1 MENRLKNIG
10 IIGAGA
16 WGTAL
21 SCILNKKENITIWSY
36 EKKTVHQINKYRTNK
51 TFLPNIKIPN
61 NISATNNLKDLMSC
75 KFIFI
80 CVPSQFIKKIILK
93 FKNFYKKDMI
103 FVNCSKGI
111 EHSSKLLI
119 SDIIKKILPGS
130 EVAILSGPSFAIEV
144 AKKKPTAVTIGSK
157 DEKNAKKLAKLV
169 NSKTFRCYYSNDIVG
184 VQLGGVIKNI
194 LAIASGIV
202 ESQNLGSSA
211 RAALITRGL
220 AEVSRLAYALGARR
234 ETLSGLSGLGDLVL
248 TCTGKL
254 SRNRRVGFELG
265 KGKPLDEIVTGMS
278 MVAEGIRTTD
288 AGLSLGACHGVELP
302 ITSQMSE
309 VLAGRIEPRAAVE
322 ALMLRRQRI
331 ESEPD

>member
-144 AKKKPTAVTIGSK
+144 AKKKPTAVTIACK
-157 DEKNAKKLAKLV
+157 NQNNAKKLAILL
-169 NSKTFRCYYSNDIVG
+169 NSKNFRCYYTNDVIG
-184 VQLGGVIKNI
+184 VQFGGIIKNI

-202 ESQNLGSSA
+202 KSQKLGSSA
-211 RAALITRGL
+211 KAALMTRGL
-220 AEVSRLAYALGARR
+220 SEMKRIGLAYGAK
-234 ETLSGLSGLGDLVL
+234 ESTFYGLSGLGDLIL
-248 TCTGKL
+248 TCNSEL
-254 SRNRRVGFELG
+254 SRNFSTGLLVG
-265 KGKPLDEIVTGMS
+265 KGKKINEIIKSKKTIS
-278 MVAEGIRTTD
+278 EGIMNSKTIFN
-288 AGLSLGACHGVELP
+288 LSKKK
-302 ITSQMSE
+302 
-309 VLAGRIEPRAAVE
+309 RIEMPVCGSVYKI
-322 ALMLRRQRI
+322 LYKKNKIKNTI
-331 ESEPD
+331 EKILSRDIKKEN

>member
-119 SDIIKKILPGS
+119 SDTIKKILPGS

-144 AKKKPTAVTIGSK
+144 AKKKPTAVTIACK
-157 DEKNAKKLAKLV
+157 NQNNAKKLAILL
-169 NSKTFRCYYSNDIVG
+169 NSKNFRCYYTNDVIG
-184 VQLGGVIKNI
+184 VQFGGIIKNI

-202 ESQNLGSSA
+202 KSQKLGSSA
-211 RAALITRGL
+211 KAALMTRGL
-220 AEVSRLAYALGARR
+220 SEMKRIGLAYGAK
-234 ETLSGLSGLGDLVL
+234 ESTFYGLSGLGDLIL
-248 TCTGKL
+248 TCNSEL
-254 SRNRRVGFELG
+254 SRNFSTGLLVG
-265 KGKPLDEIVTGMS
+265 KGKKINEIIKSKKTIS
-278 MVAEGIRTTD
+278 EGIINSKTIFN
-288 AGLSLGACHGVELP
+288 LSKKKGIDMPVCGSVYKILYKKNK
-302 ITSQMSE
+302 IKNT
-309 VLAGRIEPRAAVE
+309 IEKILSRDIKKE
-322 ALMLRRQRI
+322 N
-331 ESEPD
+331 